1 MFKGHLF
8 FLILAPKCQR
18 SDAGD
23 LEMPERSPKVLV
35 SFKRKGESS
44 QYGKKK
50 MNAEMAEIYGNNESF
65 IGEIVKK
72 EEFILVLPSHIKLQ
86 KLQPL
91 CIKCLVK
98 MEKALNLYS

>member
-1 MFKGHLF
+1 MFKGLLF
-8 FLILAPKCQR
+8 YLLLAPKCQR

-23 LEMPERSPKVLV
+23 SEMPERSPKVLV

-50 MNAEMAEIYGNNESF
+50 MNAEVAEIYGNNESF

-72 EEFILVLPSHIKLQ
+72 EEIHTSFAVSHQTAK
-86 KLQPL
+86 
-91 CIKCLVK
+91 VT
-98 MEKALNLYS
+98 AAVH